1 MDFHWFD
8 VLDFRFRL
16 SFHII
21 IHNLASI
28 SPKLRAKHCLWVCV
42 ASILLPLQ
50 TLFAILFGSFNI
62 TLFIQVITSH
72 RKKQQV
78 TIANSHFTTP
88 LIVHQEDSQHF
99 YKIPV
104 ICLKQWAMKWNSS
117 ALICWRH
124 FINRHPFFALFVV
137 FSTAPWHKINICISV
152 VIFFLVFVIH
162 NHRFSL
168 NWLQTESICR
178 CRKRLTEAGKQ
189 WNKRNHW
196 RQTNDFTMKMKTI
209 YKQKKL

>member
-1 MDFHWFD
+1 MEFEASHILIASNFNVVFSLSFCHTLAFTYSRFIMDFHWFD

-62 TLFIQVITSH
+62 TLFIQAITSH

-152 VIFFLVFVIH
+152 VIFFFG
-162 NHRFSL
+162 
-168 NWLQTESICR
+168 ICYS
-178 CRKRLTEAGKQ
+178 Q
-189 WNKRNHW
+189 P
-196 RQTNDFTMKMKTI
+196 
-209 YKQKKL
+209 